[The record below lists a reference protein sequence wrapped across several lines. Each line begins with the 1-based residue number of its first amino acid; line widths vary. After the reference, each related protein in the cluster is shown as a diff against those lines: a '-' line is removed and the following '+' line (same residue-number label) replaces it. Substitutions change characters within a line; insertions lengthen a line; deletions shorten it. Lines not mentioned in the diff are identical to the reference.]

1 MTTRVRFAPSPT
13 GYLHIGSARTALF
26 NYLYARHTGGKFL
39 LRIEDTDLARSTEES
54 TRSILDGLAW
64 LELDQDEEI
73 VFQSDNADKH
83 RATAKK
89 LLAEGKAYRDFTPK
103 AEPNDAN
110 VKDAIK
116 DRARANQGEKN
127 LRDNP
132 YRDLTAEES
141 NKRAAAGEP
150 FAIRLKVPDVRTGS
164 GSDRVPAVLKTSF
177 EDAVYG
183 LQERDYAETEDLVLL
198 RSDGH
203 PLYNL
208 AVVCDDIEMQITHVI
223 RGQDHLTNTHK
234 QILIYEALG
243 ITPPTFAHL
252 PLIMAP
258 NKGKLSKRKHGEVV
272 SMTTYRDAGFLAAA
286 FRNFLALLGWSAGE
300 EKEIYSLVELI
311 ETFSLDGIHR
321 SNAVFNF
328 TENDPRKWTDDK
340 AQWMNAEYIR
350 TMPIGELLPFV
361 KAELKSAKLWREEYE
376 EQLSVV
382 SGQLSEDADTLQKP
396 ARSKG
401 EMIRTPPSVSSP
413 QISKSSSDEMQ
424 KTAREQGRYIQ
435 PEIGS
440 SEWFENTINLIRQR
454 FFTLKDFSSQ
464 GRAYFSEDYDFDPA
478 AIAKNL
484 TKFPE
489 LKTWL
494 PELADRFEA
503 EFGDSVSSPH
513 VSKGYGEAAN
523 WPPANA
529 GGSDTFTEA
538 NIELVVK
545 AFTEEKGTKLG
556 VIMNGARTLITGVAV
571 GPSMLSVFEVIGLE
585 RIIMRLRSH
594 VAWNS

>member
-1 MTTRVRFAPSPT
+1 MSVRVRFAPSPT

-64 LELDQDEEI
+64 LELNHDEEI

-83 RATAKK
+83 RETARK

-103 AEPNDAN
+103 AEPNEAN
-110 VKDAIK
+110 VKDTIK

-127 LRDNP
+127 MRDNP
-132 YRDLTAEES
+132 FRDLSVEES
-141 NKRAAAGEP
+141 DARAEAGEP
-150 FAIRLKVPDVRTGS
+150 FAIRLKVAEHGRTAF
-164 GSDRVPAVLKTSF
+164 D
-177 EDAVYG
+177 DAVYG
-183 LQERDYAETEDLVLL
+183 IQERNYHDTEDLVLL

-208 AVVCDDIEMQITHVI
+208 AVVCDDIEMAITHVI

-234 QILIYEALG
+234 QVLIYEALG

-286 FRNFLALLGWSAGE
+286 FRNFLALLGWSASE
-300 EKEIYSLVELI
+300 EQEIYSLEELVQK
-311 ETFSLDGIHR
+311 FSLEGIHR

-350 TMPIGELLPFV
+350 TMPVEDLLRFV
-361 KAELKSAKLWREEYE
+361 KPELKAAKLWRDEYE
-376 EQLSVV
+376 
-382 SGQLSEDADTLQKP
+382 DDD
-396 ARSKG
+396 R
-401 EMIRTPPSVSSP
+401 
-413 QISKSSSDEMQ
+413 
-424 KTAREQGRYIQ
+424 
-435 PEIGS
+435 
-440 SEWFENTINLIRQR
+440 EWFEKTINLIRQR
-454 FFTLKDFSSQ
+454 FFTLKDFSKQ

-478 AIAKNL
+478 AIEKNL
-484 TKFPE
+484 SKFPD

-503 EFGDSVSSPH
+503 EFADKP
-513 VSKGYGEAAN
+513 YDE
-523 WPPANA
+523 
-529 GGSDTFTEA
+529 E
-538 NIELVVK
+538 NIEIVVK
-545 AFTEEKGTKLG
+545 AFTEEKDTKLG
-556 VIMNGARTLITGVAV
+556 VIMNGARTLLTGVAV
-571 GPSMLSVFEVIGLE
+571 GPSMLSVFEIIGLD
-585 RIIMRLRSH
+585 RTIMRLRSQ
-594 VAWNS
+594 VAWT